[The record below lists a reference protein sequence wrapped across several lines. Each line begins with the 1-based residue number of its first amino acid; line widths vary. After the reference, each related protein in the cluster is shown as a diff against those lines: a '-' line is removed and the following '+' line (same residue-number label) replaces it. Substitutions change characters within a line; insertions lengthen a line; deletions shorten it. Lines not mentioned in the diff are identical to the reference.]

1 MERLKMRGDSLAR
14 GARSATFGPVAKVS
28 QSKWDAAFED
38 FDPETFRNKETAET
52 DPDAEKAKVKVG
64 I

>member
-1 MERLKMRGDSLAR
+1 MAKDSLAR

-38 FDPETFRNKETAET
+38 FDPEAFLNKSETT
-52 DPDAEKAKVKVG
+52 PDPNAEKCKVKVG